1 VGSASRRS
9 VRNSSGCEI
18 VAIRY
23 ILQMP
28 APRPSSAA
36 TLQSARRRAGLTQAE
51 LGRRAGVPQSVVSA
65 YESGR
70 REPSFEALV
79 NLLGAAGFELTL
91 TPTAETT
98 VRFAGPVGRRLQRR
112 RSRARELLESRGYR
126 NPTVF
131 GSVARNTDT
140 PESDVDLLVD
150 LPEGVGLYEL
160 NRMAIDLEALI
171 GAPVDLIPRDGLRPR
186 AAADA
191 GADLVPL

>member
-1 VGSASRRS
+1 
-9 VRNSSGCEI
+9 
-18 VAIRY
+18 
-23 ILQMP
+23 
-28 APRPSSAA
+28 
-36 TLQSARRRAGLTQAE
+36 
-51 LGRRAGVPQSVVSA
+51 VVSA

-150 LPEGVGLYEL
+150 LTEGVGLYEL